1 MALIV
6 LSFQMPDEENTKRI
20 FQRLIEIINRDQT
33 FEKTVSLFTKKRK
46 VKKPI
51 LIFGFTVFYSLTFLI
66 TFSLIH
72 EVLTQLNFN
81 LISEAIFIF
90 FVSVVTFFSY
100 RIKQSVNE
108 LKLSEKESVFTPLVD
123 FFFMP
128 ILSLGKFFSQEIAKL
143 NFFIF
148 VFDFIIEA
156 PFKLLFEII
165 EEWIAFVRKRKEEII

>member
-1 MALIV
+1 M
-6 LSFQMPDEENTKRI
+6 
-20 FQRLIEIINRDQT
+20 
-33 FEKTVSLFTKKRK
+33 
-46 VKKPI
+46 
-51 LIFGFTVFYSLTFLI
+51 
-66 TFSLIH
+66 
-72 EVLTQLNFN
+72 
-81 LISEAIFIF
+81 FIF

-128 ILSLGKFFSQEIAKL
+128 ILSLGKFFSQEISKL

-148 VFDFIIEA
+148 LFDFIIEA

-165 EEWIAFVRKRKEEII
+165 EEWIAFVRKKKEEII